1 MSKIAGMTAAS
12 LAGDL
17 LSNVL
22 NSQPAKDT
30 SISINGNEIAK
41 TKSSNN
47 KISANYNQSEIEKD
61 LLDYTNQELL
71 SGLKNINVFSDD
83 IRKDFQNQLDAYTKQ
98 GIKTLN
104 DTYTPMY
111 RNLKADIAS
120 RFGNLDNS
128 IFMDK
133 LNDIE
138 KNKTDA
144 LETLT
149 ENILAKQNELYE
161 TEMNNR
167 YNYLDRL
174 TETNQNLNDNIL
186 NYLKLAIS
194 NSK

>member
-22 NSQPAKDT
+22 NYSPARDT
-30 SISINGNEIAK
+30 SISVNGNEIAK
-41 TKSSNN
+41 TKTSSNN
-47 KISANYNQSEIEKD
+47 ISANYNQSEIEKD

-83 IRKDFQNQLDAYTKQ
+83 HREDFQKQIDAYTKQ

-104 DTYTPMY
+104 DTYTPIY

-174 TETNQNLNDNIL
+174 TETNQNLNDTIL